1 MMKLTTLA
9 GGVMLTLSAYSG
21 LASANGGS
29 VDFSAAIT
37 AHNTDVCTLSVTPP
51 SATTS
56 GLRYT
61 LGKDGAA
68 GALTELSHI
77 EGPLVVQAAGGQT
90 CRLGKIQ
97 FQVTGDS
104 NQLNGKDVLGKVTQ
118 NGKGMWPYT
127 VSFGS
132 ADALLRSQP
141 ASYEVLSLDGR
152 KWTEKDWGSG
162 VKNLNAWPD
171 GGTINSLY
179 DFLKVHNGFPVKHQS
194 VMSVGVSSMDA
205 YYLFDISGYATV
217 WNFADADEFRI
228 GLSELVAKQPYN
240 LATGLPDDSVVEDG
254 ETITATATVT
264 VTPA

>member
-37 AHNTDVCTLSVTPP
+37 AHNTDACTLDVTPP
-51 SATTS
+51 TATTS

-61 LGKDGAA
+61 LGKDGAP
-68 GALTELSHI
+68 GVLTELSHI
-77 EGPLVVQAAGGQT
+77 EGPLVVKAAGGRT
-90 CRLGKIQ
+90 CRLGNIR

-104 NQLNGKDVLGKVTQ
+104 NQLNGKDVLGKVTS

-127 VSFGS
+127 VSFGY

-141 ASYEVLSLDGR
+141 ASYSVTVPGGTV
-152 KWTEKDWGSG
+152 WTEKDLGSG
-162 VKNLNAWPD
+162 VSKYTYPNGAQMNPSPSVSDNIGFGKRDSLLYKVIGGGKMDGYWVFNLRD
-171 GGTINSLY
+171 
-179 DFLKVHNGFPVKHQS
+179 
-194 VMSVGVSSMDA
+194 
-205 YYLFDISGYATV
+205 YAQV
-217 WNFADADEFRI
+217 WEMPDADEFRI
-228 GLSELVAKQPYN
+228 GLGEVVAEQPYN
-240 LATGLPDDSVVEDG
+240 LDTGLPDDSVVEYG
-254 ETITATATVT
+254 ETITASATVT

>member
-21 LASANGGS
+21 LASANSGS

-51 SATTS
+51 TATTS

-61 LGKDGAA
+61 LGKDGAP
-68 GALTELSHI
+68 GVLTELSHI

-90 CRLGKIQ
+90 CRLGKIR

-127 VSFGS
+127 VSFGY

-141 ASYEVLSLDGR
+141 ASYKVLTIDGR
-152 KWTEKDWGSG
+152 EWTEKDWGSG
-162 VKNLNAWPD
+162 VKNPYTKSD
-171 GGTINSLY
+171 GRNLISQYNT
-179 DFLKVHNGFPVKHQS
+179 LKDHSGFPVQNGIIKT
-194 VMSVGVSSMDA
+194 VGVASADGS
-205 YYLFDISGYATV
+205 YLFDIYRFATA

-228 GLSELVAKQPYN
+228 GLGELVAIRPYN
-240 LATGLPDDSVVEDG
+240 LDTGLPDDSVVEDG

>member
-21 LASANGGS
+21 LASANSGS

-37 AHNTDVCTLSVTPP
+37 AHNTDVCTLDVTPP
-51 SATTS
+51 TATTS

-68 GALTELSHI
+68 GVLTELSHI
-77 EGPLVVQAAGGQT
+77 EGPLIVKAAGGPT
-90 CRLGKIQ
+90 CRLGKIR

-127 VSFGS
+127 VSFGY
-132 ADALLRSQP
+132 ADAFLRSQP
-141 ASYEVLSLDGR
+141 ASYSVTVPGGTT
-152 KWTEKDWGSG
+152 WTEKDLGRG
-162 VKNLNAWPD
+162 VAKYTYQDGNQMNPSNAVSKNMGFGAYKSSFYQTIGGGKVD
-171 GGTINSLY
+171 GYWVFN
-179 DFLKVHNGFPVKHQS
+179 VRN
-194 VMSVGVSSMDA
+194 
-205 YYLFDISGYATV
+205 YAQV
-217 WNFADADEFRI
+217 WEMPDADEFRI
-228 GLSELVAKQPYN
+228 GLGEVVATQPYN
-240 LATGLPDDSVVEDG
+240 LDTGLPDDSVVEAG